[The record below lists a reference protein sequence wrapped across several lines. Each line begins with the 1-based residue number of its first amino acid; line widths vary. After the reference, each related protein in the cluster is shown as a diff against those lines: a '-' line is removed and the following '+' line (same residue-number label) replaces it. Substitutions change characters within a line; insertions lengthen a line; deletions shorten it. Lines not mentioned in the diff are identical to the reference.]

1 MFVHVVFPNRAH
13 LIAQKL
19 SIKMEMARLF
29 SDGMPL
35 SDAEW
40 GRRSEAGENLFLTH
54 SAKS

>member
-19 SIKMEMARLF
+19 SIKMEMASLF

-40 GRRSEAGENLFLTH
+40 GSEAGENLFLTH

>member
-13 LIAQKL
+13 LITPKL
-19 SIKMEMARLF
+19 SIKTETASLS

-40 GRRSEAGENLFLTH
+40 GTRRAGTFF
-54 SAKS
+54 